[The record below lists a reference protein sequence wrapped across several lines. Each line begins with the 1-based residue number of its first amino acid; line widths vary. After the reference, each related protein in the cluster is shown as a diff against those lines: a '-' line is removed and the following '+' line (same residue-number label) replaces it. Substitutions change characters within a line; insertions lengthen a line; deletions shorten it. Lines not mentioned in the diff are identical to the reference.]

1 MPDNPEQLAEVG
13 PVDPRTGFPFW
24 YEDSTGLRLELVW
37 APGDDFAP
45 VAIDPGESGP
55 LRDIAAFPGESFY
68 LSAEAR
74 LPLGGGDDDAEARV
88 ILALE
93 ATFATEGVL
102 DGQQI
107 VFGRIRFRIDGGRP
121 DTVYLLTHPYGT
133 MTVTT
138 DEDGEGSATEDIGLK
153 PLDFDGALTSAIAP
167 FLRWTPD
174 PDLDF
179 TQYVGDGGSE
189 HTVTGS
195 PLGTNY
201 AMVEGPDVGSGG
213 GDPDPGDPTNPDK
226 VYTDLFVVQG
236 RVARIHGA
244 EIGRAVYTRGATG
257 DVAVEVVARS
267 VPGQQLTLTAPGL
280 ADTPMQG
287 GDGVH
292 YVARVGTGGTV
303 PAQVTVTST
312 TDPSPVPT
320 TADVVD
326 AVEITRADYSAGART
341 LTVAATSSDE
351 QTSPALLVT
360 GRGGLSAPVGALSG
374 LDAPPPVITVT
385 SAAGGS
391 STRSVRV
398 VG

>member
-1 MPDNPEQLAEVG
+1 MPQHTERLAEVG
-13 PVDPRTGFPFW
+13 PIDPRTGFPFW

-45 VAIDPGESGP
+45 VVIDPEESGP
-55 LRDIAAFPGESFY
+55 LRDIGAFPGESFY
-68 LSAEAR
+68 LSAETR
-74 LPLGGGDDDAEARV
+74 LPLGGGEDDAEARV

-107 VFGRIRFRIDGGRP
+107 VFGRVRFRVDEGRP
-121 DTVYLLTHPYGT
+121 DTMYLLTHPYGT

-153 PLDFDGALTSAIAP
+153 PLDFEGALTSSIAP

-179 TQYVGDGGSE
+179 ARYVGDGGSE

-201 AMVEGPDVGSGG
+201 AMVEGPGVGSGG
-213 GDPDPGDPTNPDK
+213 GGPDPNDPTNPDK
-226 VYTDLFVVQG
+226 VYTDLFVLQG
-236 RVARIHGA
+236 RVARTHGA
-244 EIGRAVYTRGATG
+244 EIGRAVYTRSAAGEVV
-257 DVAVEVVARS
+257 VAVFARS
-267 VPGQQLTLTAPGL
+267 IPGQQLTLAIPAL
-280 ADTPMQG
+280 PDTPMQG
-287 GDGVH
+287 GEDIH
-292 YVARVGTGGTV
+292 YLARVDAGGSV
-303 PAQVTVTST
+303 PEQITVTNT
-312 TDPSPVPT
+312 TDPTPVPT

-326 AVEITRADYSAGART
+326 AVEITQADYSTPART

-351 QTSPALLVT
+351 QSPPALTVT
-360 GRGGLSAPVGALSG
+360 GRGGLSGPVGVLTG